1 MSHPLLTGRLAVRSA
16 VAVVLLI
23 AVAACVAGCQLFG
36 AVVETTNGDDPI
48 KAVYTPTSIP
58 MVVMVENYNGSS
70 PIDSENLARFIEA
83 EITQNKIAPL
93 VNSDALANLRD
104 ADPVAFHTMRIQDIA
119 KAVGAKQILYIDK
132 VMVDVDRPQASD
144 MAHGSLSASAR
155 IVAAD
160 TGNSLWPSGTGAG
173 MPFSVEVP
181 YAPMSQ
187 SNQSELRSKLTRQM
201 AHEIV
206 NIFHDHQPDL
216 EDESNSLQP

>member
-1 MSHPLLTGRLAVRSA
+1 
-16 VAVVLLI
+16 VLLL

-48 KAVYTPTSIP
+48 KAVYKPTTQP

-83 EITQNKIAPL
+83 EITGNKIATL
-93 VNSDALANLRD
+93 VSSDALASLRD
-104 ADPVAFHTMRIQDIA
+104 ADPVAFHNMRIQDIA
-119 KAVGAKQILYIDK
+119 KAVGAKQILYVDK
-132 VMVDVDRPQASD
+132 VMVDLDRPQASD
-144 MAHGSLSASAR
+144 LAHGSLSASAR
-155 IVAAD
+155 IVSAD

-181 YAPMSQ
+181 FSPMSQ
-187 SNQSELRSKLTRQM
+187 TNPSELRSKLTRQM

-206 NIFHDHQPDL
+206 NTFHDHQPDL
-216 EDESNSLQP
+216 EDEANSQQP